1 MVALAAMDNTL
12 NPAPEGRDIWTVS
25 RLNLET
31 QGLLEG
37 SFPLVWLEA
46 EISNLSRPASGH
58 LYFSLKDDR
67 AQVSAAMFRGRN
79 QRLRFTPGNGQQVL
93 VRARVTL
100 YVPRGSFQLVVEH
113 MEEAGEG
120 RLRREFERLK
130 ASLQAE
136 GLFEQAR
143 KRPLPAMPRQIGVIT
158 SASGAALRDIL
169 QVLARRC
176 PSIPV
181 MIYPAAVQG
190 SDAPAG
196 LRRALATANQRA
208 ECDVL
213 ILGRG
218 GGSLED
224 LWAFNDEQLAR
235 DVARSG
241 IPVVS
246 AVGHEVDFTLTDFVA
261 DLRAPTPSA
270 AAELAGPDLASWRRR
285 LVHAAQRLSH
295 LAHTQLRQAGQRL
308 DWLRKRLPHPLRQL
322 DVQNQRL
329 DELDG
334 RMARQ
339 LANRIREDRQRLTHL
354 QQRLTQARPQARL
367 ALASQRLNAQE
378 QRFSRAMQLRLQQQQ
393 QTLAR
398 LGERLHMASPL
409 QTLDRGYSVTLLENA
424 AVRSISQVTPGSV
437 LRTRVADGEIHST
450 VTAVNGMSGDRD

>member
-1 MVALAAMDNTL
+1 MDNTL